1 MAISIEK
8 KLVNLEDLMVAFKDF
23 SMTPDEW
30 DEYINPGPGPGPGPG
45 PEPETGGTLI
55 WDEEFY
61 DGWSEHAQGGLVG
74 HIGSF
79 RNFFYGET
87 DPSDVFDFD
96 VKQVTKMEVGADYRV
111 ELFDSNE
118 NLVATI
124 PRGTLREVVNDGWNY
139 VWRLG
144 DTTDDRWLDFKWV
157 SGMDWDLYIGANY
170 VFDVRSTVDTD
181 VNIVYGKVYLMD
193 E

>member
-55 WDEEFY
+55 WDDEFY
-61 DGWSEHAQGGLVG
+61 DGWTEHVQGGIGG
-74 HIGSF
+74 HIGSY
-79 RNFFYGET
+79 RNFFWGEW
-87 DPSDVFDFD
+87 DESDVFDFD
-96 VKQVTKMEVGADYRV
+96 VKNVTKMEVGADYRV
-111 ELFDSNE
+111 ELFDSNGDI
-118 NLVATI
+118 VATI
-124 PRGTLREVVNDGWNY
+124 PRGTLQEIQTGFNN

-144 DTTDDRWLDFKWV
+144 DTTDDRWLEFKWT
-157 SGMDWDLYIGANY
+157 SGRDWDLYIAAHY
-170 VFDVRSTVDTD
+170 SFDVRSQIDTD
-181 VNIVYGKVYLMD
+181 VNIVAGKVYLMD
-193 E
+193 D

>member
-55 WDEEFY
+55 WSEGLY
-61 DGWSEHAQGGLVG
+61 DGWAEHAQGGLVG

-79 RNFFYGET
+79 RNFFWGEW
-87 DPSDVFDFD
+87 DESDVFDFD
-96 VKQVTKMEVGADYRV
+96 VKQKTQMEVGADYRV
-111 ELFDSNE
+111 ELLDSNGDI
-118 NLVATI
+118 VATI
-124 PRGTLREVVNDGWNY
+124 PRGTLQEIQTGFDN

-144 DTTDDRWLDFKWV
+144 DPTDDRWLEFKWT
-157 SGMDWDLYIGANY
+157 SGMDWDLYIAAWY
-170 VFDVRSTVDTD
+170 SFDVRSQIDTD
-181 VNIVYGKVYLMD
+181 VNIVAGKVYLMD
-193 E
+193 D